1 MFSTNEKKS
10 SFTGNIFSE
19 KGILVKNGQSEEQK
33 NTFKEY
39 PLKSNS
45 WKRRYNIKYR
55 LLNSMF
61 METQTKI
68 SIKVVC

>member
-39 PLKSNS
+39 PLKKNKILVKS
-45 WKRRYNIKYR
+45 KYGG
-55 LLNSMF
+55 
-61 METQTKI
+61 
-68 SIKVVC
+68 VW